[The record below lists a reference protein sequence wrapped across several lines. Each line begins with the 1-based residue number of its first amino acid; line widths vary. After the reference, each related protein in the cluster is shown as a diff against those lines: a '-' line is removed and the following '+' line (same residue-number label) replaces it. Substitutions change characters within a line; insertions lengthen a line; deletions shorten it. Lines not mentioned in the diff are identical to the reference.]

1 MQQQHAR
8 PRPGP
13 RTRGGWNRQRGRE
26 TAAGAS
32 QFARPTATAHWDGGI
47 TSDVRCVMCAR
58 FCAVVNRMRRCA
70 RSVKVERT
78 EDRIRID
85 VARATTRGDDAST
98 DTGVGSEGFTYTL
111 VDIPDRP
118 GRAIPIVHTL
128 PDPDI
133 STSARKNTPQNAESR
148 TQILC
153 RIISSRRARLR
164 VGSSHVPS
172 SFSRS
177 HRTGTYSPSQ
187 KLTATS
193 WPEPPGSCS
202 TIVRPSMLSPHWQ
215 ANAPQSPSTGCVA
228 VTSSRRVTR
237 TVRTPAAPGS

>member
-111 VDIPDRP
+111 VDIPDPGARDTDSTHVTRP
-118 GRAIPIVHTL
+118 RHL
-128 PDPDI
+128 HK
-133 STSARKNTPQNAESR
+133 RKEEYSPECRKQNADFVPHNFITSSSPS
-148 TQILC
+148 C
-153 RIISSRRARLR
+153 RIITCTEQL
-164 VGSSHVPS
+164 
-172 SFSRS
+172 F
-177 HRTGTYSPSQ
+177 
-187 KLTATS
+187 
-193 WPEPPGSCS
+193 
-202 TIVRPSMLSPHWQ
+202 
-215 ANAPQSPSTGCVA
+215 PQSPNRNLFAIPEADGDELA
-228 VTSSRRVTR
+228 R
-237 TVRTPAAPGS
+237 AAR